1 MALTLSTD
9 KTYFWKVELQVP
21 TDDGYE
27 DIDFEVR
34 FKSIPQSK
42 LMKLI
47 AKQQKDGSNDAEI
60 VKEIM
65 VGWRGVVDSEGKE
78 IPYTTKARDQLLDVV
93 GVASAIGE
101 VFFDS
106 RVRAKRKN

>member
-1 MALTLSTD
+1 MALILSED

-21 TDDGYE
+21 TDDGYQ
-27 DIDFEVR
+27 DIDFEVK
-34 FKSIPQSK
+34 FKMIPQSK
-42 LMKLI
+42 LMKLA
-47 AKQQKDGSNDAEI
+47 AKQRKDGSTDAEI

-65 VGWRGVVDSEGKE
+65 VGWRGVIDNEGKE
-78 IPYTTKARDQLLDVV
+78 IPYSIKARDQLLDTM